1 MIKPEAVI
9 FDMDGVLIDSEPIHI
24 EIENKLFDK
33 LGIAVSAE
41 VHRNYLGV
49 AGDYMYQ
56 DLKTRFGLPGS
67 LSELLHSDDAF
78 RCDYFRQLEGLT
90 LNEGVLNFILEI
102 KQAGLKLGVAT
113 SSSPALAAILLERCD
128 IFSFF
133 DVVVTTFEAGK
144 SKPFPDVY
152 LLAAQKIGVEP
163 ADCIVFEDSPNG
175 LSAARGAGMFTIAV
189 QTSSVDVRDLLAAN
203 SLICSFEDT
212 SLLKI
217 TRLFSG
223 NHSAELSI
231 K

>member
-1 MIKPEAVI
+1 MRKPDAII

-24 EIENKLFDK
+24 DIEKKLFDK

-56 DLKTRFGLPGS
+56 DLKSRFGLPGS
-67 LSELLHSDDAF
+67 VSELLQFDDTF
-78 RCDYFRQLEGLT
+78 RCDYFRQLEVLS
-90 LNEGVLNFILEI
+90 LNAGVLNLIREI
-102 KQAGLKLGVAT
+102 KQSGLKLGVAT
-113 SSSPALAAILLERCD
+113 SSSPALTAILLERCE
-128 IFSFF
+128 IRSLF
-133 DVVVTTFEAGK
+133 DVVVTTSEAGK

-152 LLAAQKIGVEP
+152 QLAARKIGVE
-163 ADCIVFEDSPNG
+163 AANCIVFEDSPNG

-189 QTSSVDVRDLLAAN
+189 QTSSVDVRDLIAAD
-203 SLICSFEDT
+203 SLIRTFEDT
-212 SLLKI
+212 SLLQI

-223 NHSAELSI
+223 NHSA